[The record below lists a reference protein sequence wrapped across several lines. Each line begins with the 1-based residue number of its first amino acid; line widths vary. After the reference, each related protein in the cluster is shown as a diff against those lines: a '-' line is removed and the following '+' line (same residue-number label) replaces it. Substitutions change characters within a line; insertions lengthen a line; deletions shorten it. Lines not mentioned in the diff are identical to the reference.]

1 MAWNNEIT
9 LISRVKTGL
18 DKLHQPLFEEKRL
31 TILCS
36 NRSITRS

>member
-18 DKLHQPLFEEKRL
+18 DKLHQPLFEEKL
-31 TILCS
+31 EIL
-36 NRSITRS
+36 